1 VLIHWPGSSYPISP
15 HKPTNRV
22 TELPVEPHPPLASA
36 VAAAP
41 APPTL
46 AQRIVAF
53 TFLGAFGLTILTVV
67 LTGLAVRNPTAR
79 RAPETTAVTLTIGEP
94 RTVNL
99 LFESRSAVEDVGFTV
114 DLPAGIEL
122 MDRAGLRRVAWNT
135 RLAAGNNLLPLTLVA
150 RGGRG
155 GQLAARLE
163 HGDSRKTFVVDLAV
177 SAR

>member
-1 VLIHWPGSSYPISP
+1 MLIHRPGSSYPISP

-22 TELPVEPHPPLASA
+22 TEPQAERDPPTAA
-36 VAAAP
+36 AAAP
-41 APPTL
+41 TRPTL

-67 LTGLAVRNPTAR
+67 LTGLAVRSPAAR
-79 RAPETTAVTLTIGEP
+79 RAAEPTAVTLTVGEP

-99 LFESRSAVEDVGFTV
+99 LFESRTAVEGVAFTV

-122 MDRAGLRRVAWNT
+122 ANRAGLRRVAWNT

-150 RGGRG
+150 RSGRG